1 MNTFAICVSNA
12 GHSASLELHK
22 LYRVLPDVDAAN
34 DGDLRIVDESGENYL
49 CPAANFVLVEAP
61 SPMEQGEDVSVRR
74 KQIAED
80 AQKTLALFRSGK
92 LLARPVEDV
101 IASLEAAL
109 LEPDED

>member
-1 MNTFAICVSNA
+1 
-12 GHSASLELHK
+12 
-22 LYRVLPDVDAAN
+22 
-34 DGDLRIVDESGENYL
+34 
-49 CPAANFVLVEAP
+49 
-61 SPMEQGEDVSVRR
+61 MEQGEDVAVRR

-80 AQKTLALFRSGK
+80 AQEALALFRSGK

>member
-1 MNTFAICVSNA
+1 MSTFAICVNNA
-12 GHSASLELHK
+12 GHPASLELHK

-34 DGDLRIVDESGENYL
+34 GGDLRIVGESGEDDL
-49 CPAANFVLVEAP
+49 CPAASFVLVEAP

-80 AQKTLALFRSGK
+80 AQEALALFRSGR

-101 IASLEAAL
+101 IAGLEAAL